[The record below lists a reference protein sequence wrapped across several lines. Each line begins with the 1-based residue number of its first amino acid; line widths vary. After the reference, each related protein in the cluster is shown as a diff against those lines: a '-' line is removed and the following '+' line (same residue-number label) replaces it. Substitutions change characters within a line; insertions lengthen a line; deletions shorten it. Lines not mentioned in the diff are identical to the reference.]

1 MDTPGQRRLR
11 RTGEGQVTLRRGV
24 HIGHAPVTT
33 DNARRAVVAIILATL
48 SFSMVGVTVRL
59 AGDMPVLEKVLFR
72 SLVSLIAMGAVAM
85 RYRENPFAHGR
96 LIPMLIL
103 RGIFGTAAMIL
114 YFFAIAHLTLADATI
129 LNKLSPFFVTIFA
142 VVFLKERLAKHLI
155 PALLLAFAG
164 ALLVLKPQLDYRAL
178 PAIGGLVSAMCS
190 GAAYTVVRSLR
201 GKLPPYTIVFWFS
214 LVSVAT
220 AIVPTAMG
228 YVRPDPLQW
237 LALLGAGVFATTG
250 QFTLTYAYHQAQAS
264 RLSIYNYAHVVF
276 AGIFALMLWGEIP
289 DALSLAGI
297 ALIIG
302 AAVWNHR
309 HMVRETRA
317 AATSG

>member
-1 MDTPGQRRLR
+1 M
-11 RTGEGQVTLRRGV
+11 RRGV

-33 DNARRAVVAIILATL
+33 DNAGRAVVAIILASL
-48 SFSMVGVTVRL
+48 SFSMVGVSVRL
-59 AGDMPVLEKVLFR
+59 AGDMPVFEKVFFR

-85 RYRENPFAHGR
+85 RYRENPFAQGR
-96 LIPMLIL
+96 LIPLLVL
-103 RGIFGTAAMIL
+103 RGFFGTAAMTL
-114 YFFAIAHLTLADATI
+114 YFFAIAHLNLADATI

-164 ALLVLKPQLDYRAL
+164 ALLVLKPQFDYHAL
-178 PAIGGLVSAMCS
+178 AAVGGIVSAMCS

-214 LVSVAT
+214 LVSVAAST
-220 AIVPTAMG
+220 VPTALG
-228 YVRPDPLQW
+228 YIRPDPAQW
-237 LALLGAGVFATTG
+237 LALLGAGIFATTG
-250 QFTLTYAYHQAQAS
+250 QFALTYAYHQAEAS
-264 RLSIYNYAHVVF
+264 RLSIYNYGHVVF

-289 DALSLAGI
+289 DVLSLAGI

-309 HMVRETRA
+309 HLVRETRA

>member
-1 MDTPGQRRLR
+1 M
-11 RTGEGQVTLRRGV
+11 RRGV

-33 DNARRAVVAIILATL
+33 DNAGRAVVAIILASL
-48 SFSMVGVTVRL
+48 SFSMVGVSVRL
-59 AGDMPVLEKVLFR
+59 AGDMPVFEKVFFR

-85 RYRENPFAHGR
+85 RYRENPFAQGR
-96 LIPMLIL
+96 LIPLLVL
-103 RGIFGTAAMIL
+103 RGFFGTAAMTL
-114 YFFAIAHLTLADATI
+114 YFFAIAHLNLADATI

-164 ALLVLKPQLDYRAL
+164 ALLVLKPQFDYHAL
-178 PAIGGLVSAMCS
+178 AAVGGIVSAMCS

-214 LVSVAT
+214 LVSVA
-220 AIVPTAMG
+220 ASAVPTALG
-228 YVRPDPLQW
+228 YIRPDPAQW
-237 LALLGAGVFATTG
+237 LALLGAGIFATTG
-250 QFTLTYAYHQAQAS
+250 QFALTYAYHQAEAS
-264 RLSIYNYAHVVF
+264 RLSIYNYGHVVF

-289 DALSLAGI
+289 DVLSLAGI

-309 HMVRETRA
+309 HLVRETRA